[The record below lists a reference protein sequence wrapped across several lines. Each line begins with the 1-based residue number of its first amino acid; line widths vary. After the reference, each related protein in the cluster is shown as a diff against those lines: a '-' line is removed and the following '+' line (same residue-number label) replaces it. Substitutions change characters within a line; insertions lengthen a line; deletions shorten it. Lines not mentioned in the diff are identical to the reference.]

1 MVTKH
6 PPCIWLLCV
15 LLVFPLS
22 SLSFADTRA
31 QLEQAETLLEK
42 GQYEQAEAIYKQ
54 ILTDHPGT
62 DYAFAAQKGLAIVY
76 VRCDKPSQADAAIEK
91 LRENYAGHP
100 SFYQAICDIADNY
113 RWRDIYDKAHKMYQ
127 LAAKGISGSKAF
139 WVKTGLAIASASWV
153 FYLTSTVCFRRM
165 SAEEPPTRISILPAF
180 KTKACCAV
188 SQ

>member
-1 MVTKH
+1 MVTTH

-91 LRENYAGHP
+91 LRENYSNHP
-100 SFYQAICDIADNY
+100 DFCWAVCIIGDNF
-113 RWRDIYDKAHKMYQ
+113 RWKGIDEKARRMYQ
-127 LAAKGISGSKAF
+127 IAAEGISGSKAF
-139 WVKTGLAIASASWV
+139 WVKTGLAITSASWV

-165 SAEEPPTRISILPAF
+165 SAEVPPTRISIFPAS